1 MDTTAKQKYNPVS
14 KGKYGKVTYFS
25 HSLLI
30 APLLGVLVVFR
41 LLKAFN
47 HLFFILP
54 VEEDDILRSRL
65 ESDALSALEANS
77 SFCNETRTK
86 IF

>member
-1 MDTTAKQKYNPVS
+1 MP
-14 KGKYGKVTYFS
+14 GTYFS
-25 HSLLI
+25 HSLVT

-41 LLKAFN
+41 LLKAFS

-65 ESDALSALEANS
+65 ESDAPSALEANS
-77 SFCNETRTK
+77 SFCNTTKTK
-86 IF
+86 ICCDYM